1 MLGFQSLSE
10 AAISSIT
17 EPDGNEMFGE
27 AMFQG
32 EAFLTLLASKIHTG
46 KLDILAEAELE
57 ALGQRLRGSTAFITG
72 EAFLETYGG
81 TIKYANIKI
90 KGEAFLFVTG
100 GINGSGWVR
109 VAPDTPEWDYLQS
122 SKWNKIN

>member
-10 AAISSIT
+10 AAISSLA
-17 EPDGNEMFGE
+17 EQDGNEMFGVAIFE
-27 AMFQG
+27 G
-32 EAFLTLLASKIHTG
+32 EAFLTFLAGTLETG

-57 ALGQRLRGSTAFITG
+57 ALGQRLRGSSAFITG

-81 TIKYANIKI
+81 AIRYANIQI

>member
-10 AAISSIT
+10 TSISALA
-17 EPDGNEMFGE
+17 EQDGNEMFGE
-27 AMFQG
+27 AIFEG
-32 EAFLTLLASKIHTG
+32 EAFLTFLAGKLKTG

-57 ALGQRLRGSTAFITG
+57 ALGQRLRGSSAFMTG

-81 TIKYANIKI
+81 AIRYANIKI

>member
-10 AAISSIT
+10 AAISSLAKQGGVEI
-17 EPDGNEMFGE
+17 DGAAIFE
-27 AMFQG
+27 G
-32 EAFLTLLASKIHTG
+32 EAFLTFLAGKLETG
-46 KLDILAEAELE
+46 ALDILATADLE
-57 ALGQRLRGSTAFITG
+57 ALGQRLRGSSAFMTG

-81 TIKYANIKI
+81 AIRYAKIMI
-90 KGEAFLFVTG
+90 KGEAFLYVTG

-109 VAPDTPEWDYLQS
+109 IAPDTPEWDYLQS

>member
-10 AAISSIT
+10 SAISSLA
-17 EPDGNEMFGE
+17 EQNGNEVFGE
-27 AMFQG
+27 AIFEG
-32 EAFLTLLASKIHTG
+32 EAFLTFLAGKLKTG
-46 KLDILAEAELE
+46 ALDILATADLE
-57 ALGQRLRGSTAFITG
+57 TLGRRLRGSSVFMTG

-81 TIKYANIKI
+81 AIRYANIMI
-90 KGEAFLFVTG
+90 EGEAFLYVTG

-109 VAPDTPEWDYLQS
+109 IAPDTPEWDYLQS

>member
-10 AAISSIT
+10 SAISSLA
-17 EPDGNEMFGE
+17 EQNGNEVFGE
-27 AMFQG
+27 AIFEG
-32 EAFLTLLASKIHTG
+32 EAFLTFLAGKLKTG
-46 KLDILAEAELE
+46 ALDILATADLE
-57 ALGQRLRGSTAFITG
+57 TLVQRLRGSSAFMTG

-81 TIKYANIKI
+81 AIRYANIMI
-90 KGEAFLFVTG
+90 EGEAFLYVTG

-109 VAPDTPEWDYLQS
+109 IAPDTPEWDYLQS

>member
-10 AAISSIT
+10 ASISALADQ
-17 EPDGNEMFGE
+17 DGNEIFGE
-27 AMFQG
+27 AIFEG
-32 EAFLTLLASKIHTG
+32 EAFLKFLAGKLKTG

-57 ALGQRLRGSTAFITG
+57 ALAQRLRGSTAFITG
-72 EAFLETYGG
+72 EAFLESYGG
-81 TIKYANIKI
+81 AIKYANIQI